1 MPGAGLSA
9 LAVAISVVIPVLHEQ
24 ERIGRLIQL
33 LKGQGA
39 GVKGQDFWKLE
50 IIVVDGDPDGSTI
63 NVITDP
69 TVVRLTA
76 PQGRGMQLAAGAA
89 LASGETILMLH
100 ADTELPA
107 NGLGLIVDAAK
118 QGTCWGAFRLGI
130 AGRGIGYRVIER
142 MVDIRCR
149 LFSLPYGDQ
158 AVFVTRSRLE
168 QAGGIP
174 QIPLMEDVALA
185 RSLMQHCGPC
195 KLLPLRV
202 QTSPRRWQKD
212 GILKRTVKNWW
223 LLARYLSGA
232 DPADLTKEYE

>member
-1 MPGAGLSA
+1 MPGAGLPVV
-9 LAVAISVVIPVLHEQ
+9 AVTISVIIPTLYEQ
-24 ERIGRLIQL
+24 ERINGLIRQMRY
-33 LKGQGA
+33 
-39 GVKGQDFWKLE
+39 QDQDCE
-50 IIVVDGDPDGSTI
+50 IIVVDGDPDGSSTA
-63 NVITDP
+63 VITDP
-69 TVVRLTA
+69 AVICLTA
-76 PQGRGMQLAAGAA
+76 SKGRGMQLAAGVA
-89 LASGETILMLH
+89 LATGDVVLMLH
-100 ADTELPA
+100 ADTALPD
-107 NGLGLIVDAAK
+107 NGLGLIVDAVR

-130 AGRGIGYRVIER
+130 AARGIGYRVIEQ

-168 QAGGIP
+168 QAGGVP
-174 QIPLMEDVALA
+174 NIPLMEDVALA

-202 QTSPRRWQKD
+202 QTSPRRWQQD

-232 DPADLTKEYE
+232 DPADLAKEYE